1 MRALRPFL
9 VPAIFVLASTAPTQT
24 ICIDPGH
31 PSENGR
37 GSKGKKIDEVTA
49 AWKVG
54 NRLKHLLAVDGYKV
68 VMTKT
73 SLNQNVRNKKRA
85 EIANASSA
93 DLMVRLHCDAAGGSG
108 ISVYFPAQTGKVGSA
123 IGPSKGVIE
132 KSKALAA
139 RFHPALIDNL
149 NGKHPDR
156 GLLTDRHTAIGRR
169 QGALTGSI
177 YSKVPV
183 ILIEMAVLTN
193 PKDEALLTSKEG
205 FELLCQALRKG
216 VHAAV
221 PRRLVRRNSHSPLD
235 TRHSQ

>member
-1 MRALRPFL
+1 MRVTYALAL
-9 VPAIFVLASTAPTQT
+9 LALLGALSAAWAQT

-54 NRLKHLLAVDGYKV
+54 NRLKQLLVADGYKV
-68 VMTKT
+68 VMTKS

-85 EIANASSA
+85 EIANASRA
-93 DLMVRLHCDAAGGSG
+93 NLMVRLHCDAAGGSG
-108 ISVYFPAQTGKVGSA
+108 ISVYYPDKTGRVDRLT
-123 IGPSKGVIE
+123 GPSRAVRE
-132 KSKALAA
+132 KSKALAT
-139 RFHPALIDNL
+139 RFHPALIKAL
-149 NGKHPDR
+149 QGKHPDR
-156 GLLTDRHTAIGRR
+156 GLLTDRDTAIGRR

-183 ILIEMAVLTN
+183 ILVEMAVLTN
-193 PKDEALLTSKEG
+193 PKDEALITSKNG

-216 VHAAV
+216 VHAAL
-221 PRRLVRRNSHSPLD
+221 PRRRARSFGHLTLD
-235 TRHSQ
+235 TRHS

>member
-1 MRALRPFL
+1 MRANRLLLFH
-9 VPAIFVLASTAPTQT
+9 AISAALLSVASAQI

-37 GSKGKKIDEVTA
+37 GSRGKKIDEVTA

-54 NRLKHLLAVDGYKV
+54 NRLKKLLVAEGYKV

-85 EIANASSA
+85 EIANAA
-93 DLMVRLHCDAAGGSG
+93 RANLMVRLHCDAAGGSG
-108 ISVYFPAQTGKVGSA
+108 ISVYYPAQTGKVGSVV
-123 IGPSKGVIE
+123 GPAKVVME
-132 KSKALAA
+132 KSKVLAA
-139 RFHPALIDNL
+139 RFHPALIENL
-149 NGKHPDR
+149 NGKHADR
-156 GLLTDRHTAIGRR
+156 GLLTDRDTAIGRR

-205 FELLCQALRKG
+205 FELLCQAIRAG
-216 VHAAV
+216 IRAAV
-221 PRRLVRRNSHSPLD
+221 PRRATSNKVK
-235 TRHSQ
+235 

>member
-1 MRALRPFL
+1 MLRLPITAFAVTL
-9 VPAIFVLASTAPTQT
+9 SAIGFGQT

-37 GSKGKKIDEVTA
+37 GSKGKKLDEVTA

-54 NRLKHLLAVDGYKV
+54 NRLNQLLSADGYKV
-68 VMTKT
+68 VMTKS

-85 EIANASSA
+85 EIANASHA

-108 ISVYFPAQTGKVGSA
+108 ISVYYPDKAGRVDRISGPAKEVR
-123 IGPSKGVIE
+123 E
-132 KSKALAA
+132 KSSVLAA
-139 RFHPALIDNL
+139 RFHPALMRALD
-149 NGKHPDR
+149 GKHPDR
-156 GLLTDRHTAIGRR
+156 GLLTDRDTAIGRR

-183 ILIEMAVLTN
+183 ILIEMAVLSN
-193 PKDEALLTSKEG
+193 PKDEAFLTSKDG
-205 FELLCQALRKG
+205 FELLCQSLRAG

-221 PRRLVRRNSHSPLD
+221 PRKLRPNKVK
-235 TRHSQ
+235 